1 MNAEAGSQRHQ
12 PPLEIIAGRY
22 QLTRLIA
29 RGGMGE
35 VFAAYDLS
43 KERPVAL
50 KRLLARTSSERG
62 PVAHFMR
69 EYYALSALKH
79 PRIIEVYEYGVDRD
93 VPFYTMELL
102 DGQDLRDLSPLPY
115 REACLYLRDVFARA
129 LACAALAAP

>member
-1 MNAEAGSQRHQ
+1 MNAQAGSQR
-12 PPLEIIAGRY
+12 PSASDEIVAGRY

-35 VFAAYDLS
+35 VFAAYDRS

-50 KRLLARTSSERG
+50 KRLLSRSTSQRG

-93 VPFYTMELL
+93 MPFYTMELL
-102 DGQDLRDLSPLPY
+102 D
-115 REACLYLRDVFARA
+115 
-129 LACAALAAP
+129 

>member
-12 PPLEIIAGRY
+12 APHEIIAGRY

-50 KRLLARTSSERG
+50 KRLLARTSSERDLLRQIAAQSQG
-62 PVAHFMR
+62 KFGDLASISELVEAIPSSIRQIMR
-69 EYYALSALKH
+69 VREIDLWNHWILFALFVLVLST
-79 PRIIEVYEYGVDRD
+79 EW
-93 VPFYTMELL
+93 F
-102 DGQDLRDLSPLPY
+102 LR
-115 REACLYLRDVFARA
+115 RRRG
-129 LACAALAAP
+129 LA